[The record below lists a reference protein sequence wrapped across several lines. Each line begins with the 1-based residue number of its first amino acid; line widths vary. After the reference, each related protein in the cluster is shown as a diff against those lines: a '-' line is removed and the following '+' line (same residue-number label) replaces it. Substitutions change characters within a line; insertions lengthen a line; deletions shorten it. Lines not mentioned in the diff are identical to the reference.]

1 MFRFPSLPFFRV
13 VPCSVFLAATQL
25 LGLSAEA
32 TTPAPPT
39 NPSEQCQV
47 ILKYEGL
54 CGNSRPNPCLS
65 KPGVDYFGNLAQQK
79 TWDNYYWLCVN
90 TPGDV
95 AQRYSHECIQKL
107 GIGAACTS
115 TVPALVE
122 YQAVT
127 TLRAEAQVLREEP
140 KYVAVTQVSATY
152 CMMLAETGETI
163 RNYHQACGDVPAAQC
178 SKPEAPIAA
187 FQTACGTKKP
197 CECVKGY
204 GCRADYCP
212 AATSPAPP
220 SEGAPPAEPAPP
232 PAPGEAAPGGGGTS
246 GEGGALPAPA
256 PGLEAGGDNF
266 LLGAPEGLSPD
277 KSGGAAAAGKATG
290 CALRPGAEARVDLFS
305 LLWLVGIVIPILG
318 FRGPYFFRSLSQR

>member
-1 MFRFPSLPFFRV
+1 MFRFRFVSFFRFA
-13 VPCSVFLAATQL
+13 SFSFFLAAAQL
-25 LGLSAEA
+25 LGPGAHA

-54 CGNSRPNPCLS
+54 CGNSRPNPCLN

-107 GIGAACTS
+107 GIGATCTS

-127 TLRAEAQVLREEP
+127 TVHAEAQVYQERP
-140 KYVAVTQVSATY
+140 KYEAVTQVSATY

-163 RNYHQACGDVPAAQC
+163 RKYHLACGDVPAAQC
-178 SKPEAPIAA
+178 SKPEAGVAD
-187 FQTACGTKKP
+187 FQAACGTKKP
-197 CECVKGY
+197 CECVKAF

-212 AATSPAPP
+212 TAPSPATPATP
-220 SEGAPPAEPAPP
+220 ASPAEPATPA
-232 PAPGEAAPGGGGTS
+232 APGETAPGGDGTPGGGG
-246 GEGGALPAPA
+246 GMPV
-256 PGLEAGGDNF
+256 PGSEAGNDNF
-266 LLGAPEGLSPD
+266 LLGAPEATAPD
-277 KSGGAAAAGKATG
+277 KSGGAAATGKASG
-290 CALRPGAEARVDLFS
+290 CALQPEAKNRADLS
-305 LLWLVGIVIPILG
+305 LLMWFMGALVPILG
-318 FRGPYFFRSLSQR
+318 LRGPYFFKSLSRR